1 MLGGCILGVAIM
13 TNREW
18 LINKMQNMSDD
29 ELAKMILVPTEMEQD
44 ICVKEDCMFR
54 ECEDC
59 LIYWLKY
66 ERKEPIKL
74 SDAER
79 VILENLPKECKWIF
93 RDLTESLVVCVNKPG
108 KTERY
113 WTTNGI
119 RFLFNAFNHLF
130 KFIKA
135 NDTEPYNIE
144 ELLGG

>member
-1 MLGGCILGVAIM
+1 MWGIKTM

-18 LINKMQNMSDD
+18 LLKQMQNMSDE
-29 ELAKMILVPTEMEQD
+29 ELINTVT
-44 ICVKEDCMFR
+44 ICKFINSENCDAEGKGCV
-54 ECEDC
+54 ECNKN
-59 LIYWLKY
+59 WLKA
-66 ERKEPIKL
+66 EHKEKIKL

-144 ELLGG
+144 ELLKGE